1 MSLLKPKRPIRL
13 TIEQKFFYSCGLSR
27 ALLTQVFR
35 ICEQNHPVL
44 RLDGVGLLFERRPH
58 SEDPLACS
66 VLLKREKNVSVSQRC
81 FEIPLQLISVGES
94 DASTGKA
101 FFPLQRQKEKF
112 AQGGKV
118 VKFTADK
125 FPLIENNEAIC
136 R

>member
-66 VLLKREKNVSVSQRC
+66 VLLQREKNVSVSQRC
-81 FEIPLQLISVGES
+81 LEIPLQLICVGES
-94 DASTGKA
+94 DTSTGKA
-101 FFPLQRQKEKF
+101 FFLSISVAEGEIRAGGISCKIYGRQISPDRK
-112 AQGGKV
+112 
-118 VKFTADK
+118 
-125 FPLIENNEAIC
+125 
-136 R
+136 